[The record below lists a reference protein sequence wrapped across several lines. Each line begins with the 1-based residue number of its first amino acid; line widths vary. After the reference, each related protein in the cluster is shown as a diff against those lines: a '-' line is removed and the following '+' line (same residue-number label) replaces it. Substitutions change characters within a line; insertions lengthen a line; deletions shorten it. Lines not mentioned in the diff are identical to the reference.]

1 MAAIWIIAEL
11 PESSHRKS
19 KISRLKPTVV
29 KVNASGTSNRT
40 LNGQWPLIFSLTLEK
55 TYISSQ
61 SLIHKELSRIV
72 RFVSYF
78 AKLSRF

>member
-11 PESSHRKS
+11 PKSSHREF

-29 KVNASGTSNRT
+29 KVNARGTSNRT
-40 LNGQWPLIFSLTLEK
+40 FNEQWPLIFSLTQEK

-72 RFVSYF
+72 RFVSYL
-78 AKLSRF
+78 AKLSQF